1 MNDCNPNTNTT
12 PNTIPAANSTVTL
25 KMYTDEIAK
34 LREGTDLKALCKVC
48 NCRYKAITEHIRS
61 KHPDQYLQAKSSGE
75 KLYEKLK
82 IECTFCGFHPST
94 ANSLVN
100 HINSYHIKGNPL
112 LTPPATPVAATT
124 AVATVPTPVTMPV
137 VVTKTP
143 APIKATLAVKAPV
156 QAPVITKTEP
166 VVTLKAPLQLQ
177 VDAEE
182 ASDEPPALEPIKP
195 TPVKSVNTAVT
206 EKPAIIALKNKVTQV
221 TEPITLNE
229 IEQDNKKLT
238 VSLKKPIEDTA
249 QVLISSVD
257 EKITPV
263 TNSVTVTSLPTT
275 NGKMNF
281 NINIQLSISQA

>member
-1 MNDCNPNTNTT
+1 MNDSNPTT
-12 PNTIPAANSTVTL
+12 PPATPPATPTTTLTL
-25 KMYTDEIAK
+25 KMYTDEIAR

-61 KHPDQYLQAKSSGE
+61 KHPDHYLQAKTSGE

-112 LTPPATPVAATT
+112 INPQAPPATPTAT
-124 AVATVPTPVTMPV
+124 TPVTAPIAV
-137 VVTKTP
+137 AKTEQVVT
-143 APIKATLAVKAPV
+143 VKV
-156 QAPVITKTEP
+156 
-166 VVTLKAPLQLQ
+166 PLQVHVEAQEETDGLQ
-177 VDAEE
+177 V
-182 ASDEPPALEPIKP
+182 LEPIK
-195 TPVKSVNTAVT
+195 STAVKVIMT
-206 EKPAIIALKNKVTQV
+206 EKPINTQITALKKKINLSHPMQPTS
-221 TEPITLNE
+221 EPE
-229 IEQDNKKLT
+229 KKLT
-238 VSLKKPIEDTA
+238 LSLKKPVEDTNSQTKQSITSA
-249 QVLISSVD
+249 ME
-257 EKITPV
+257 EKLTPV